1 MLFLVLFIALFAR
14 KIPRL
19 CLRCAL
25 PCPLS
30 MIITAFTKNTLGESM
45 SEKLEKMFAIKKA
58 GANCAQA
65 VACAFCEDY
74 GVSEADMMRMS
85 ATMGAGM
92 CVGEVCGA
100 AVGGMIILGLKY
112 GSVDASDKE
121 SKKIC
126 KQKGREY
133 MQRFRDTFGMVRCQ
147 NLLGH
152 DINTPEGMELAKDT
166 KKTRCRE
173 TLTTAVKLLEEF
185 GC

>member
-1 MLFLVLFIALFAR
+1 
-14 KIPRL
+14 
-19 CLRCAL
+19 
-25 PCPLS
+25 
-30 MIITAFTKNTLGESM
+30 
-45 SEKLEKMFAIKKA
+45 MFAIKKE

-74 GVSEADMMRMS
+74 GVSREDMMRIT

-92 CVGEVCGA
+92 CLGEVCGA
-100 AVGGMIILGLKY
+100 ATGGMIIVGLKY
-112 GSVDASDKE
+112 GSSMVGDKE
-121 SKKIC
+121 AIKLS

-133 MQRFRDTFGMVRCQ
+133 MMRFRDTFGMVRCQ
-147 NLLGH
+147 NLLGGH
-152 DINTPEGMELAKDT
+152 DINTPEGMELAKDS